1 MDSTLK
7 MYARSPQQMLASPQP
22 AHSQQA
28 PVPEPPQPLKVDKE
42 RIAREVKLAAM
53 NPESQESSLW
63 RMRKFAEGMCGA
75 PCQAVKRMYG
85 ARNDIET
92 IFRKA
97 HRLSTREGLPPRILG
112 RKLAQTWM
120 SAKNRRAF
128 TTKLLKLEEADTV
141 NYAGLLQYLE
151 MVVALVPDVSAPRLQ
166 AVWELHEPRWS
177 KIERKCPTVMQ
188 PEKPPEPET
197 KEPEPPKEEEQAKE
211 EEEEALPETVHK
223 ECQEWCMSRSFKVAA
238 QGDERVF
245 LRKGIDLMSGL
256 SSIRAAVEVLNK
268 KASKQTCVIV
278 HSEVNKCYYCLYPK
292 GERRAA
298 LHMLGMDEPC
308 GFLTI
313 SVVAAFNLSNASGMN
328 VKSSDPYAV
337 VRVGREQYRTASEPD
352 NLHPVW
358 NSDDF
363 QFSVNKA
370 DDQLN
375 TVTVEIMDE
384 NPGGLDVSMGYAEFR
399 LKDLETNERHRR
411 TVQLENGGVGQVEV
425 EIEFVQKVEYGS
437 RHPPNL
443 GIADCR
449 PKHRR
454 AKPAWHA
461 VEKEMIYDREINSF
475 LSNLRPP
482 SKNSVKGGGNP
493 HGYQAKLHAYV
504 HKGLDQGPD
513 PTKVCQHCGNLYMWK
528 AIFCQTCG
536 TVRPGQEEAA
546 KEEIA
551 KLPESVRP
559 GATPSLGNTLLDS
572 LSDED
577 DLEGKFIQE
586 GTVLRCVA
594 EVGQPVLDSET
605 KNELGKIPYDGIV
618 RATGPV
624 TKTSD
629 QILIP
634 IFPAGTVT
642 LDTFVKA
649 EGYPNEPIGL
659 TINII
664 QVKGIK
670 RSALKGTANL
680 SVLCSVPGKKKIS
693 AQTTKIKAVD
703 PEFNEV
709 LEITGYEAGDILEFT
724 IRDTSKL
731 FAEATMG
738 TGRIGSNEIWPDG
751 FDDSIPLGVGDG
763 SLKVSVQP
771 RKLSADELE
780 AVFKEGYGSPSAS
793 PSASPKGSPS
803 ASPPESPKPSLKGDA
818 SSATEAATTNSSPAD
833 ASARESQAPPASE
846 APLNDQAAS
855 TESPVPPK
863 GAGSPIGGNAE
874 ESSLAA
880 EPNPRASSSGNPKR
894 ILKAS
899 SRVKVTDPDSD

>member
-1 MDSTLK
+1 
-7 MYARSPQQMLASPQP
+7 
-22 AHSQQA
+22 
-28 PVPEPPQPLKVDKE
+28 
-42 RIAREVKLAAM
+42 
-53 NPESQESSLW
+53 
-63 RMRKFAEGMCGA
+63 
-75 PCQAVKRMYG
+75 
-85 ARNDIET
+85 
-92 IFRKA
+92 
-97 HRLSTREGLPPRILG
+97 
-112 RKLAQTWM
+112 
-120 SAKNRRAF
+120 
-128 TTKLLKLEEADTV
+128 
-141 NYAGLLQYLE
+141 
-151 MVVALVPDVSAPRLQ
+151 
-166 AVWELHEPRWS
+166 
-177 KIERKCPTVMQ
+177 MQ
-188 PEKPPEPET
+188 PEKPPEAEV
-197 KEPEPPKEEEQAKE
+197 KEEEPQKEEEQAKE
-211 EEEEALPETVHK
+211 EVEEELPEPVHK
-223 ECQEWCMSRSFKVAA
+223 ECQEWCMSRSFKVAS
-238 QGDERVF
+238 QGGERVF

-256 SSIRAAVEVLNK
+256 SSIRAAVEIMNK

-313 SVVAAFNLSNASGMN
+313 SIVAAFNLSNVSGLEK
-328 VKSSDPYAV
+328 KSSDPYAV
-337 VRVGREQYRTASEPD
+337 VRVGREQYRTASMPD
-352 NLHPVW
+352 DLHPVW

-370 DDQLN
+370 DEQLN
-375 TVTVEIMDE
+375 KVTVEVMDE
-384 NPGGLDVSMGYAEFR
+384 NPGGLDLSMGYAEFR
-399 LKDLETNERHRR
+399 LKDLETDERHRR

-454 AKPAWHA
+454 AKPTWHA
-461 VEKEMIYDREINSF
+461 VEKEMIYDQEINSF
-475 LSNLRPP
+475 LSTLRPP
-482 SKNSVKGGGNP
+482 SKNSIKGGGNP
-493 HGYQAKLHAYV
+493 QGYQAKLHAYV

-551 KLPESVRP
+551 KLPESVRG
-559 GATPSLGNTLLDS
+559 GATPSLGNTLLDH

-594 EVGQPVLDSET
+594 EIGHPVLEFAT
-605 KNELGKIPYDGIV
+605 KKLLGKIPYDGIV
-618 RATGPV
+618 RASGPV
-624 TKTSD
+624 TKMSD

-642 LDTFVKA
+642 LDMFVKA

-659 TINII
+659 TITIVQI
-664 QVKGIK
+664 KGIK
-670 RSALKGTANL
+670 RPAFKGTANL
-680 SVLCSVPGKKKIS
+680 SVVCSIPGKKKIS

-703 PEFNEV
+703 PEFNEA

-724 IRDTSKL
+724 ILDTSKV
-731 FAEATMG
+731 FAEAEMG

-751 FDDSIPLGVGDG
+751 FDDSIPLAGGDG
-763 SLKVSVQP
+763 SLRVCVQP

-793 PSASPKGSPS
+793 PKESPS
-803 ASPPESPKPSLKGDA
+803 TSPPDSPKPSLKGNA
-818 SSATEAATTNSSPAD
+818 SSATEVATSTSSPAD
-833 ASARESQAPPASE
+833 VTGGKGQALATPAIAGSASSAAAATPAPSE
-846 APLNDQAAS
+846 APLDDQAAS
-855 TESPVPPK
+855 RESPTPSK
-863 GAGSPIGGNAE
+863 GE

-880 EPNPRASSSGNPKR
+880 ESNPSRTNSEVGGLKIGSDLVERRVLWPAWLTRHLLPLRLGDHCLDDLRCGVICRENAQS
-894 ILKAS
+894 ILS
-899 SRVKVTDPDSD
+899 